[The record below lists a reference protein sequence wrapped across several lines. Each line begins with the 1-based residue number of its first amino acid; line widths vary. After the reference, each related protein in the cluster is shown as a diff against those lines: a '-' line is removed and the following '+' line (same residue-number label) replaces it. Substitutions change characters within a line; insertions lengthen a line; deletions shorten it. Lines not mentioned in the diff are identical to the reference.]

1 MTGNKALEHRTKI
14 ENQANL
20 AATKLG
26 CSIDQ
31 LGQQTVELVTAIRKL
46 KKLLSS
52 AGGGEAAPAKFGGST
67 AAKGARPSYVDV
79 RGALK
84 QAARALNVSPEE
96 VAGRIDALLAEEN
109 QLHQQ
114 LSNLSSAGGLN
125 VDELLGS
132 AEMVGSSLLV
142 TAKIPNANSA
152 MLRQWIDQIRKKS
165 SKPVAVLFATSE
177 QDKVSMIAALS
188 QSLVDS
194 GLDAK
199 VWISP
204 VAEVVG
210 GKGGGRPDLAQ
221 AGGKLPDK
229 IDEAIALA
237 RSQWRS
243 IAGK

>member
-1 MTGNKALEHRTKI
+1 
-14 ENQANL
+14 
-20 AATKLG
+20 
-26 CSIDQ
+26 
-31 LGQQTVELVTAIRKL
+31 
-46 KKLLSS
+46 
-52 AGGGEAAPAKFGGST
+52 
-67 AAKGARPSYVDV
+67 
-79 RGALK
+79 
-84 QAARALNVSPEE
+84 
-96 VAGRIDALLAEEN
+96 
-109 QLHQQ
+109 
-114 LSNLSSAGGLN
+114 
-125 VDELLGS
+125 
-132 AEMVGSSLLV
+132 
-142 TAKIPNANSA
+142 
-152 MLRQWIDQIRKKS
+152 MLFRSQIRKKS